1 MKMRFNEAVLD
12 FRYLLNRGYNREGAL
27 RFVGDHYQLDRHN
40 RLLLYRCVYGER
52 EAEKHRRKLLSIKDV
67 RGRAVAV
74 DGYNTLITVESGLQ
88 GKQLILS
95 DDGFIR
101 DLSAVH
107 NRYAMASTTQ
117 EALRL
122 IGYSLQEMVVSEAR
136 FYFDSQISK
145 SGRLAALVRQT
156 LRDIG
161 VKGNAKTV
169 RQADNS
175 VVRDLGITVSS
186 DSVVIERA
194 REVYDLGGH
203 IVKKMMPDKVTRL
216 GEL

>member
-1 MKMRFNEAVLD
+1 MKLFWIFATFLIEAII
-12 FRYLLNRGYNREGAL
+12 GGAL
-27 RFVGDHYQLDRHN
+27 RFVRDHYQLDRHN

-88 GKQLILS
+88 SKQLILS

-122 IGYSLQEMVVSEAR
+122 IGGSLV
-136 FYFDSQISK
+136 
-145 SGRLAALVRQT
+145 
-156 LRDIG
+156 
-161 VKGNAKTV
+161 
-169 RQADNS
+169 
-175 VVRDLGITVSS
+175 
-186 DSVVIERA
+186 
-194 REVYDLGGH
+194 
-203 IVKKMMPDKVTRL
+203 
-216 GEL
+216 

>member
-1 MKMRFNEAVLD
+1 M
-12 FRYLLNRGYNREGAL
+12 
-27 RFVGDHYQLDRHN
+27 
-40 RLLLYRCVYGER
+40 
-52 EAEKHRRKLLSIKDV
+52 
-67 RGRAVAV
+67 
-74 DGYNTLITVESGLQ
+74 
-88 GKQLILS
+88 
-95 DDGFIR
+95 
-101 DLSAVH
+101 
-107 NRYAMASTTQ
+107 
-117 EALRL
+117 
-122 IGYSLQEMVVSEAR
+122 IGYSLHGMAVSEAR
-136 FYFDSQISK
+136 FYFDSQTSK

-175 VVRDLGITVSS
+175 VVRDPGITVSS

-203 IVKKMMPDKVTRL
+203 IVKKMTPDKVTRL

>member
-1 MKMRFNEAVLD
+1 MQFIEAVLD
-12 FRYLLNRGYNREGAL
+12 FRYLLTRGYNREGAL
-27 RFVGDHYQLDRHN
+27 RFVGDHYQLNRYN

-52 EAEKHRRKLLSIKDV
+52 EAEEHRRKILSTEDV
-67 RGRAVAV
+67 RGRTVAI
-74 DGYNTLITVESGLQ
+74 DGYNLLITVESGLQ

-107 NRYAMASTTQ
+107 NRYTISSTTE

-122 IGYSLQEMVVSEAR
+122 IGNSLRNMAVSEAR

-145 SGRLAALVRQT
+145 SGRLAAMVRLT
-156 LRDIG
+156 LQDVG
-161 VKGNAKTV
+161 VKGNARAVK
-169 RQADNS
+169 QADNS
-175 VVRDLGITVSS
+175 VVKDLGIAVSS

-194 REVYDLGGH
+194 RAVYDLGGH
-203 IVKKMMPDKVTRL
+203 IVMKIMTDKITRL